1 MICHELYASF
11 REKYCWK
18 IATSFVYSKFTNFIV
33 SFHFVFQLVSANL
46 PQRDDDNN
54 NSYGYREN
62 HVKLEI
68 RRASRLVIILRNEFH
83 ST

>member
-62 HVKLEI
+62 HVKLGI